1 MISLQLKDTKTF
13 MSHLLIKDTFDS
25 MLLSQAEL
33 NMAYSFTID
42 GSVNKSFYTNEE
54 YEELDNKNY
63 TPWKTIKP
71 FCFSFIKGSKVP
83 SGMKIIFVMPA
94 PVVGR
99 IIEDSKTS
107 LGVADVEGLF
117 INIRYKD
124 NTVSIITGTSLK
136 TFTLDKSIEHSFD
149 NYIKLFLEHYQI
161 DYEEN

>member
-1 MISLQLKDTKTF
+1 MISLQIKDTKTF

-33 NMAYSFTID
+33 NMAYSFTLD
-42 GSVNKSFYTNEE
+42 GSVNRSFYTDEE
-54 YEELDNKNY
+54 YDGLDNRNY

-83 SGMKIIFVMPA
+83 SGMKIIFVMPDSA
-94 PVVGR
+94 VER
-99 IIEDSKTS
+99 IIQDSGAS
-107 LGVADVEGLF
+107 LSHDDIEGLF
-117 INIRYKD
+117 NNIRYKD
-124 NTVSIITGTSLK
+124 NIVSVITGTSLK
-136 TFTLDKSIEHSFD
+136 TFTLDKSVEHSFD